1 MSCFLM
7 KHYEIRM
14 CRMKSLSYYSAIF
27 NGMLHCI
34 QHDKWVFNYTLQL
47 QYRAKKR
54 RWQST
59 SSDEPKN
66 KCERRL
72 TRDKEPETRD
82 KKPFSADVISLA
94 VRLEVWTIPAFRTL
108 VFRVRRAHFDTAQWP
123 QSWPFLLTFLRQGK
137 KSKWGFKGQ
146 SPFIKH
152 YRKKQKLLDSKHIV
166 LLVIL

>member
-1 MSCFLM
+1 M

-94 VRLEVWTIPAFRTL
+94 VRLEVWTISVFRTQ
-108 VFRVRRAHFDTAQWP
+108 VFREKRAHFDKLSDHSLDFFA
-123 QSWPFLLTFLRQGK
+123 SRQK
-137 KSKWGFKGQ
+137 E
-146 SPFIKH
+146 
-152 YRKKQKLLDSKHIV
+152 
-166 LLVIL
+166 